1 MSSKE
6 VIFGG
11 SLLSRIGKAR
21 YYAQIVEDANAR
33 EFFKKNYEN
42 GECVCEM
49 SNTIYDELGMKM
61 SMAFFNILDNLANYK
76 FSNEAKTDSAV
87 AENISTMKRDLE
99 GFIAR
104 VDKTMMEIYKKL
116 EQQSSLL
123 SNLPDGCNANNSYVS
138 DKDIK
143 KEYTWN
149 EPLVGKRKKVPK
161 EETRRQIKDAIERL
175 SGNKKKLMLSDISK
189 EAGIPYHKA
198 VYACKGIKDLESFI
212 G

>member
-11 SLLSRIGKAR
+11 SLLSRAGKER
-21 YYAQIVEDANAR
+21 YYAQIVEDANAK
-33 EFFKKNYEN
+33 EFFKKNYES
-42 GECVCEM
+42 GVCVCEM

-76 FSNEAKTDSAV
+76 FSNEVKPDSAV

-104 VDKTMMEIYKKL
+104 VDKTMMEMYKRI
-116 EQQSSLL
+116 EQQNALL
-123 SNLPDGCNANNSYVS
+123 SNLPDGYSVNTSYVS
-138 DKDIK
+138 DKDNK
-143 KEYTWN
+143 KEYAWN
-149 EPLVGKRKKVPK
+149 EPLVKKRKKVPK
-161 EETRRQIKDAIERL
+161 EETRRQIQEAIERL
-175 SGNKKKLMLSDISK
+175 SGHKKKLMLSDISK